1 MGAWFRLDHNH
12 SNSQVQLAWR
22 SHRGQLCVFTTA
34 QQHFYLIQTARVASY
49 LQAGLLVPAESESLT
64 VRATRAA
71 LEKLDANPERL
82 LS

>member
-1 MGAWFRLDHNH
+1 L
-12 SNSQVQLAWR
+12 
-22 SHRGQLCVFTTA
+22 FTTA
-34 QQHFYLIQTARVASY
+34 YQRHYLIQTARVASY
-49 LQAGLLVPAESESLT
+49 LQAGLLVPVEGESLT